1 MNLKR
6 NFGGATIPRY
16 KLRAFLPV
24 FSAFLTPTKIELKC
38 EVSWYPQSLTVSLA
52 VFFFYVSLE
61 LLIIIQ
67 LHVLIHYFLLQ
78 PLMFENIV
86 METLHTLREMVTHG
100 AETERR
106 KVTVLSYRRVN

>member
-1 MNLKR
+1 MVSAVVNS
-6 NFGGATIPRY
+6 
-16 KLRAFLPV
+16 FLSRV
-24 FSAFLTPTKIELKC
+24 
-38 EVSWYPQSLTVSLA
+38 
-52 VFFFYVSLE
+52 FFYVSLK

-106 KVTVLSYRRVN
+106 KVTVLS